1 MAVVSMKAL
10 LETGVHFGHRTR
22 RWNPKMKPY
31 IFTERNGIHIID
43 LQQTVAAMDKAY
55 EAVRDVVSKGGI
67 VLFVGTKKQAQE
79 SIAEEATRC
88 GMPYVNQRWL
98 GGTLTNWRTIR
109 QRIDYL
115 LDLEERR
122 ERGEFDRL
130 PKKEAL
136 KLEREIAKLNAR
148 LSGIKGMER
157 LPDMLYIVDVRRE
170 ATAVKEANRL
180 GIPIVAMVDTNCD
193 PTPIDYVIPA
203 NDDAIRAIK
212 LITSKIAD
220 AVIEGQRMR
229 EIAILTLMFSVV
241 GRLLA
246 IYLLLLG
253 WGLMGVVAG
262 WLFGYAAASIGGVL
276 LTARFLGLFE
286 RPHPLKPLVKFS
298 FPLYLSNIFVF
309 LMNWAD
315 QLFLSPHL
323 SQLGM
328 YHWAIRAVSVPTLIV
343 SSAVTALFPKLSELY
358 AQHGRESLEKAFQ
371 TSSRYAVLVG
381 FPLAI
386 GLAALSEPVMV
397 TLAGPAYREAA
408 LPLTIICFS
417 VIPQT
422 LGLAVSPTLLTLE
435 ETKIASLVSVSSI
448 TANVAFCYVNLVCL
462 GMGMLGAAYARL
474 LSSMVSLTL
483 GVLTLKRR
491 IHVSFDLDALWKAS
505 TSSAAMAAFLLLLR
519 RVEALISPAYLL
531 PAYVVAGGGVYFF
544 TLVGLRAIQRRDIE
558 FMRDYL
564 PDSLKWLTGWLSHLA
579 RVR

>member
-1 MAVVSMKAL
+1 
-10 LETGVHFGHRTR
+10 
-22 RWNPKMKPY
+22 
-31 IFTERNGIHIID
+31 
-43 LQQTVAAMDKAY
+43 
-55 EAVRDVVSKGGI
+55 
-67 VLFVGTKKQAQE
+67 
-79 SIAEEATRC
+79 
-88 GMPYVNQRWL
+88 
-98 GGTLTNWRTIR
+98 
-109 QRIDYL
+109 
-115 LDLEERR
+115 
-122 ERGEFDRL
+122 
-130 PKKEAL
+130 
-136 KLEREIAKLNAR
+136 
-148 LSGIKGMER
+148 
-157 LPDMLYIVDVRRE
+157 
-170 ATAVKEANRL
+170 
-180 GIPIVAMVDTNCD
+180 
-193 PTPIDYVIPA
+193 
-203 NDDAIRAIK
+203 
-212 LITSKIAD
+212 
-220 AVIEGQRMR
+220 
-229 EIAILTLMFSVV
+229 
-241 GRLLA
+241 
-246 IYLLLLG
+246 
-253 WGLMGVVAG
+253 
-262 WLFGYAAASIGGVL
+262 
-276 LTARFLGLFE
+276 
-286 RPHPLKPLVKFS
+286 
-298 FPLYLSNIFVF
+298 
-309 LMNWAD
+309 MNWAD
-315 QLFLSPHL
+315 QLFLSPYL

-358 AQHGRESLEKAFQ
+358 AQRGRESLEKAFQ